1 MKEFRKVEGYEKNK
15 SQLHFYTLAKN
26 DLKIKLRKQ
35 SIYNSIKKNKML
47 KDKFNQESERSIH

>member
-1 MKEFRKVEGYEKNK
+1 MKEFRKAEGYEKNK
-15 SQLHFYTLAKN
+15 SQLHSYTLAMN

-47 KDKFNQESERSIH
+47 RKKLKEV

>member
-47 KDKFNQESERSIH
+47 RKITKKNS